1 MASADI
7 LIDSFNR
14 VRDAVHPLTGGLS
27 REQLAFRAGAETSN
41 SMAWLIWHLT
51 RVQDSQVADLAG
63 SEQIWTGE
71 GYFDRFGLS
80 LPVEDTGYG
89 HDSDA
94 VDSVVADPAL
104 LVEYFEAVHARTL
117 EYLDTL
123 SESDLDRIIDTRWDP
138 PVTVAVRLVS
148 TIDDDLQHAGQAA
161 FARGLLPEIE

>member
-1 MASADI
+1 MASTDI

-14 VRDAVHPLTGGLS
+14 VRDAVHPLTGGLT
-27 REQLAFRAGAETSN
+27 REQLAFRAGAGTSN
-41 SMAWLIWHLT
+41 SMSWLIWHLT

-63 SEQIWTGE
+63 SEQIWTSQGF
-71 GYFDRFGLS
+71 FDRFGMP
-80 LPVEDTGYG
+80 LPV
-89 HDSDA
+89 
-94 VDSVVADPAL
+94 
-104 LVEYFEAVHARTL
+104 
-117 EYLDTL
+117 LDTL